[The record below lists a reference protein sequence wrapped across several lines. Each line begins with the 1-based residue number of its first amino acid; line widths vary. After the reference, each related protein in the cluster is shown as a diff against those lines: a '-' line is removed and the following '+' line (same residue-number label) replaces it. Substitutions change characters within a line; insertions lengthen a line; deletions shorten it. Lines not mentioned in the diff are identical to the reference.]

1 MSANTEG
8 VSLGKQE
15 RVFWLTGKC
24 YATVVRRGSESWSR
38 REVVILPDSGR
49 LPVTTS
55 EIFITPERTGR

>member
-1 MSANTEG
+1 M
-8 VSLGKQE
+8 KQE

-49 LPVTTS
+49 LPITTS